1 MVAQEVVKKGARWQ
15 VGNGQDIR
23 IWEDKWLPGL
33 STHKVVSP
41 PSILPPN
48 AMVDILINAED
59 GTWNTVLLQQ
69 LFLPHEVNII
79 LGTALNTNLQ
89 RDKLVWVP
97 MKNGLFSVKSAYK
110 IAMEMQ
116 EGQPWELYWM
126 IAI

>member
-48 AMVDILINAED
+48 AMVDILINAKD

-110 IAMEMQ
+110 IAMEM
-116 EGQPWELYWM
+116 
-126 IAI
+126 